1 MFVNKHF
8 IILGVHISKSKRC
21 YNAKPSAY
29 YFYVKTKLSVDFRIC
44 ISVPL
49 RKGYILYFPSTHSM
63 YYGTNSVHFLGS
75 LIWNNLRRGIKCSK
89 SESQFKIKFNPL
101 VLEVH

>member
-21 YNAKPSAY
+21 DNAKPSTY

-63 YYGTNSVHFLGS
+63 YYGTNSVHFWDPLFGIIFVGV
-75 LIWNNLRRGIKCSK
+75 LNVANQNLNLK
-89 SESQFKIKFNPL
+89 SNL
-101 VLEVH
+101 TL